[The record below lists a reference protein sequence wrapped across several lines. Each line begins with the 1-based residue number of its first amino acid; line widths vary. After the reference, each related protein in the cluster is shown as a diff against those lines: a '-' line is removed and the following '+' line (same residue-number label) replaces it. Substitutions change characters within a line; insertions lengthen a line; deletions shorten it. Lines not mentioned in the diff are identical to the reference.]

1 MLTRASRA
9 RIEKDG
15 YVLNINI
22 SGRNGVPSLVYT
34 EKLESAE
41 TFLQVKP
48 ILHRLK
54 TVLMEK

>member
-1 MLTRASRA
+1 MPALKKTVMCKTSILVEEMVFQA
-9 RIEKDG
+9 
-15 YVLNINI
+15 
-22 SGRNGVPSLVYT
+22 LVYT